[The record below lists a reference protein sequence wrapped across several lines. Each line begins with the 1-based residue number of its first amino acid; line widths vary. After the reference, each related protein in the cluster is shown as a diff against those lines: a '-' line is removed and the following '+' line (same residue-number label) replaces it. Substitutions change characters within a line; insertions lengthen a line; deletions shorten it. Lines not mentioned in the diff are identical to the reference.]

1 MYAHPLRS
9 TCFQDLNCVVPQA
22 LKPLALLLPLALT
35 FPLAAVVC
43 SLRFFFSFSCVRHF
57 PRPPLLFSF
66 NSTGANHNADSD
78 NIGQSL
84 CRFNQTHLLRRGQ
97 GDSDQ
102 IRLLVYWRRR
112 KEGRK
117 TKRQKLTN
125 PTGRCQTR
133 PAGCCPSGPGCGR
146 GPAAGRCGGP
156 GRAECRHGS
165 RRLPSWGPI
174 GGPGRRAWGKP
185 GRLRLKN
192 KHTTVKKQLINC

>member
-112 KEGRK
+112 KEGK
-117 TKRQKLTN
+117 PK
-125 PTGRCQTR
+125 GRN
-133 PAGCCPSGPGCGR
+133 
-146 GPAAGRCGGP
+146 
-156 GRAECRHGS
+156 
-165 RRLPSWGPI
+165 WPI
-174 GGPGRRAWGKP
+174 LQVGVKP
-185 GRLRLKN
+185 G
-192 KHTTVKKQLINC
+192 QLVAVHQVLGVAEVRQRVGVVAQVGQSVGMVVGAFHHGVQ